1 MNNDNVDYLPLWKKD
16 ATAEERLLE
25 LAMVARKHPERF
37 SKFFLVY
44 QEDDGERS
52 LERFMNYNAS
62 TTECLGLLELA
73 KRAVLRSVE

>member
-25 LAMVARKHPERF
+25 LAMVSRKHPERF
-37 SKFFLVY
+37 LKFFLVY
-44 QEDDGERS
+44 QE
-52 LERFMNYNAS
+52 ERFMNYNAS

-73 KRAVLRSVE
+73 KCAVLRSVE